1 MIRQF
6 ELVERVRDYNP
17 NSNEALLN
25 RAYVFGAKAHAHQR
39 RANGEPY
46 FGHPLEVA
54 KILTDLHL
62 DDASIVTA
70 LLHDTVEDTEA
81 THDEIARLFGDEIAN
96 LVDGVTKLTRLE
108 LNSQDTAQ
116 AENFRKL
123 LLAMARDVR
132 VILVKLADRLHNMR
146 TIGNLRQEK
155 RERIARETM
164 EIYAPLAGRMGMQ
177 RIREELEDLCFEVLQ
192 PEART
197 SIMRRF
203 IKLRAEK
210 GDLIQPISAEIEEML
225 LNSGLVAQVI
235 GREKRPYS
243 IWRKMEE
250 KQTTFSQLSD
260 IYAFRILCRTEDDC
274 YRTLGAMHRNWRA
287 VPGRFK
293 DYISSPKANGYRS
306 IHTTVYATRNRD
318 AGAMRIE
325 MQIRTFSM
333 HAVAETG
340 VAAHWAY
347 KDGTRV
353 ENPFAVDPYHW
364 LRELVERLEK
374 GDEPEEFLEHV
385 KLDMFTDQVFCFSPK
400 GDVIGLPRGA
410 TPIDFA
416 YAIHT
421 RIGDRCAAA
430 LVDGRRVPLWT
441 RLRNGQQVEI
451 VVAEGQRPSPSW
463 EDMAITGRAKA
474 AIRRSLRSRLKAEQL
489 ALGRDLVVQSF
500 ARIGKEAGQKTLDTA
515 AARLGM
521 RNVDELLIAL
531 AEGRI
536 ASRNITEAVYPTHS
550 AGDKPQNISVP
561 EIKVRGI
568 KRGQA
573 MHFCTTCSPIPGD
586 RIMGLTRKGQV
597 VIHAISCP
605 LLADFEDELERWH
618 DLAWD
623 PDANALPANLVRV
636 TMTIAN
642 QPGTLGAVCTLVG
655 DAQANIS
662 NIAITNR
669 KPDFFVMTV
678 ELEVMDVKHLGD
690 ILASLRAQDFVN
702 HVERSVGTQ
711 VTQRDDVA
719 ESQPRLP
726 LGSQPD
732 HGH

>member
-17 NSNEALLN
+17 NTDESLLN

-54 KILTDLHL
+54 SILTGLHL

-81 THDEIARLFGDEIAN
+81 THEEISRLFGDEISN
-96 LVDGVTKLTRLE
+96 LVDGVTKLTKLE
-108 LNSQDTAQ
+108 LTSQDSAQ

-123 LLAMARDVR
+123 LLAVARDVR

-146 TIGNLRQEK
+146 TIGNLKPKK

-164 EIYAPLAGRMGMQ
+164 DIYAPLAGRMGMQ
-177 RIREELEDLCFEVLQ
+177 QIREELEDLCFEVLQ
-192 PEART
+192 AEART

-203 IKLRAEK
+203 LKLRAEK
-210 GDLIQPISAEIEEML
+210 GDMIPTITAEIRDIL
-225 LNSGLVAQVI
+225 LASGMVAEVI
-235 GREKRPYS
+235 GREKKPYS

-260 IYAFRILCRTEDDC
+260 IYAFRIICRSEDDC
-274 YRTLGAMHRNWRA
+274 YRTLGVIHRHWRV

-306 IHTTVYATRNRD
+306 IHTTVYGTRK
-318 AGAMRIE
+318 GETKGMRIE
-325 MQIRTFSM
+325 MQIRTASM

-347 KDGTRV
+347 KDGARV

-374 GDEPEEFLEHV
+374 GDEPEDFLEHV
-385 KLDMFTDQVFCFSPK
+385 KLDMFTDQVFCFTPK
-400 GDVIGLPRGA
+400 GDVIGMPRGA

-421 RIGDRCAAA
+421 RVGDRCVAAII
-430 LVDGRRVPLWT
+430 DGRRVPLWT

-451 VVAEGQRPSPSW
+451 VLAEGQRPSPSW
-463 EDMAITGRAKA
+463 EDMAITGKAKA
-474 AIRRSLRSRLKAEQL
+474 AIRRSLRDRVRTERIT
-489 ALGRDLVVQSF
+489 LGRDLVTQSF
-500 ARIGKEAGQKTLDTA
+500 ARIGRDAGEKTLATA
-515 AARLGM
+515 AERLGIA
-521 RNVDELLIAL
+521 NTDEMLVML

-536 ASRNITEAVYPTHS
+536 TSRQITDAVYPSQKERS
-550 AGDKPQNISVP
+550 ALPDATVP
-561 EIKVRGI
+561 GIKVRGV
-568 KRGQA
+568 KRGEA
-573 MHFCTTCSPIPGD
+573 IRTCTSCWPVPGD
-586 RIMGLTRKGQV
+586 RIIGLTRRGQI

-605 LLADFEDELERWH
+605 LLAEFEDDLERWH
-618 DLAWD
+618 DLTWD
-623 PDANALPANLVRV
+623 PEANALPTNVAKITLTLANE
-636 TMTIAN
+636 
-642 QPGTLGAVCTLVG
+642 PGALGAVCSLVG
-655 DAQANIS
+655 EAQANID
-662 NIAITNR
+662 NIVITNR
-669 KPDFFVMTV
+669 KPDFFAMGI
-678 ELEVMDVKHLGD
+678 ELEVRDVKHLSD
-690 ILASLRAQDFVN
+690 IIASLKAQDFVN
-702 HVERSVGTQ
+702 LVERE
-711 VTQRDDVA
+711 VTAPGHDLDDLA
-719 ESQPRLP
+719 GAQPRLP
-726 LGSQPD
+726 LGTQPARR
-732 HGH
+732 H

>member
-25 RAYVFGAKAHAHQR
+25 RAYVFGAKAHANQR

-54 KILTDLHL
+54 SILTDLHL

-70 LLHDTVEDTEA
+70 LLHDTVEDTDA
-81 THDEIARLFGDEIAN
+81 THDEIARLFGEEIAN

-108 LNSQDTAQ
+108 LSNQHSAQ

-146 TIGNLRQEK
+146 TIGNLKSEK
-155 RERIARETM
+155 RERIARETR

-177 RIREELEDLCFEVLQ
+177 AIREELEDLCFEVLQ

-203 IKLRAEK
+203 LKLRAEK
-210 GDLIQPISAEIEEML
+210 GDMIPTISSEIENIL
-225 LNSGLVAQVI
+225 LDSGLVSKVI
-235 GREKRPYS
+235 GREKKPYS

-260 IYAFRILCRTEDDC
+260 IYAFRILCRSEDDC
-274 YRTLGAMHRNWRA
+274 YRTLGAIHRHWRA

-293 DYISSPKANGYRS
+293 DHISSPKANGYRS
-306 IHTTVYATRNRD
+306 IHTTVYGTKNRD

-325 MQIRTFSM
+325 IQIRTYSM

-353 ENPFAVDPYHW
+353 ENPFAVDPYIW

-374 GDEPEEFLEHV
+374 GDEPDEFLEHV
-385 KLDMFTDQVFCFSPK
+385 KLDMFTDQVFCFTPK

-421 RIGDRCAAA
+421 RVGDRCAAA
-430 LVDGRRVPLWT
+430 LVDGRRVPLWS
-441 RLRNGQQVEI
+441 RLRNGQQVEVI
-451 VVAEGQRPSPSW
+451 VAEGQRPSPSW
-463 EDMAITGRAKA
+463 EDMATTGRAKA
-474 AIRRSLRSRLKAEQL
+474 AIRRSLRGRLKAEQI
-489 ALGRDLVVQSF
+489 ALGQDLVTQAF
-500 ARIGKEAGQKTLDTA
+500 ARVGRESGEKTLITA
-515 AARLGM
+515 AARLGVLDVGEM
-521 RNVDELLIAL
+521 LIGL

-536 ASRNITEAVYPTHS
+536 ASRQIIDAVYS
-550 AGDKPQNISVP
+550 AQPEGVPSAETATPQV
-561 EIKVRGI
+561 KVRGI

-573 MHFCTTCSPIPGD
+573 IRFCTTCWPIPGD
-586 RIMGLTRKGQV
+586 RIMGLTRRG
-597 VIHAISCP
+597 
-605 LLADFEDELERWH
+605 
-618 DLAWD
+618 
-623 PDANALPANLVRV
+623 
-636 TMTIAN
+636 
-642 QPGTLGAVCTLVG
+642 
-655 DAQANIS
+655 
-662 NIAITNR
+662 
-669 KPDFFVMTV
+669 
-678 ELEVMDVKHLGD
+678 
-690 ILASLRAQDFVN
+690 
-702 HVERSVGTQ
+702 
-711 VTQRDDVA
+711 
-719 ESQPRLP
+719 
-726 LGSQPD
+726 
-732 HGH
+732 